1 MTDPADYVREDLLAV
16 TDELGSYFLYSED
29 EGVLTAFELDE
40 EGDVVSQYRVRITL
54 EEV

>member
-16 TDELGSYFLYSED
+16 TDELGSYFIYDED
-29 EGVLTAFELDE
+29 DGVLTAHELDE
-40 EGDVVSQYRVRITL
+40 DGDVIARYRVRITL